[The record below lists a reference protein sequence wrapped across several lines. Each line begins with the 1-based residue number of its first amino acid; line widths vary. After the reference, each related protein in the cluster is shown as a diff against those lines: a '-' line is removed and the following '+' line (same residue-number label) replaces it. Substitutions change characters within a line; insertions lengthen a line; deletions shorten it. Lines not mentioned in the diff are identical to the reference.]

1 MPAARLR
8 CISVARRIT
17 DQWPVPGF
25 AHVRRNA
32 VDAKAA
38 HDPLSRHHAS
48 RGPPPIPAVA
58 RARSGPVPEPGGAW
72 LLRGPRSR
80 LSDTLRYAYA
90 AGRRRCARDGG

>member
-1 MPAARLR
+1 MSAAWLR

-17 DQWPVPGF
+17 DQGPVPGF

-48 RGPPPIPAVA
+48 RGQPSIPAVA

-72 LLRGPRSR
+72 PLRGPRGR
-80 LSDTLRYAYA
+80 LSDRLRYVYA
-90 AGRRRCARDGG
+90 AGRRRGARDSG